1 MCWTLIS
8 VKEVRDVKFVLTSVH
23 GNNMNII
30 EQNKIIDSILNT
42 YKDYLGKEFDQYRN
56 HVYRVYNFA
65 ILCEPIKCDIKVLS
79 IASAFH
85 DLGMWTNQTFDYL
98 GPSIDLAKKYC
109 IQNSIDNE
117 TISEIEMIIDN
128 HHKMSKVKTS
138 QLAEVF
144 RRADLVDLSLGL
156 FRNGIGKRNIQEIKK
171 IFPNKGFHLNLCRLF
186 LKNLLIHPLRPL
198 PMYKL

>member
-1 MCWTLIS
+1 MM
-8 VKEVRDVKFVLTSVH
+8 RDVKHVLKSVH
-23 GNNMNII
+23 GNIMNII

-42 YKDYLGKEFDQYRN
+42 YKDFLGKEFEQYRN

-65 ILCEPIKCDIKVLS
+65 MLCEPMQCDDRIVS
-79 IASAFH
+79 IASVFH
-85 DLGMWTNQTFDYL
+85 DLGIWTNQTFDYL
-98 GPSIDLAKKYC
+98 GPSIDLAKEYC
-109 IQNSIDNE
+109 IQNSIDNV

-128 HHKMSKVKTS
+128 HHKLSKVKTS

-144 RRADLVDLSLGL
+144 RLADLIDLSLGL
-156 FRNGIGKRNIQEIKK
+156 FRNGIEKRNIREINK

-186 LKNLLIHPLRPL
+186 LKNLLINPLRPL